1 MFGTFT
7 VYILTA
13 SVVGVTLLLY
23 CPDLVS
29 GFRSPKEKNKQ
40 FSPVILIPGDG
51 GSQLEAKLDKPKT
64 VHMFCDQ
71 KTEGYFSLWL
81 NPGLLFPGAVDCW
94 VDNMRLY
101 YNKTTRL
108 TQNSPGVHI
117 RVPGFG
123 DTSSVEWLDPSATMP
138 PFIARFIL
146 SAYFVDIADMLVK
159 EGYTRGKN
167 IRGAP
172 YDFRKAPNELQ
183 SYFDSVK
190 HLVEE
195 TYENNAEAKVT
206 LICHSMGCPITNYF
220 LNQQSQ
226 PWKDKYIKTLISL
239 AGAWGGAVKAL
250 KTIASGENL
259 GIIVVSQSALRT
271 EQRTSPS
278 LAYMLPTSKLWSKK
292 DPIVITRERNYT
304 VEDYYDFFRDI
315 DYLTAYEMFKDNY
328 ENAMKSLEAPGVDVH
343 CIHGTNLETPE
354 KLDYRNSD
362 TVPDDPPDIINGKGD
377 GTVNAASLSACLQ
390 WDYQQ
395 KKHVYYL
402 PIPGMEHMKILHDKG
417 VIEYIRRVVTLW

>member
-172 YDFRKAPNELQ
+172 YDFRKAPR
-183 SYFDSVK
+183 
-190 HLVEE
+190 
-195 TYENNAEAKVT
+195 
-206 LICHSMGCPITNYF
+206 
-220 LNQQSQ
+220 
-226 PWKDKYIKTLISL
+226 
-239 AGAWGGAVKAL
+239 
-250 KTIASGENL
+250 ENL